1 MAKSI
6 FYEPTVTF
14 SLLNIMKF
22 PKGVAEIMSSREWAR
37 PPDNNRT
44 PPPAPLTERRNGR
57 KDGKIEGSK
66 EREKDNDD
74 EIILTRVA

>member
-22 PKGVAEIMSSREWAR
+22 PKGVAEIMSSLEWAR
-37 PPDNNRT
+37 PPDNNRA
-44 PPPAPLTERRNGR
+44 PPQLSDDGKEGWKEGW
-57 KDGKIEGSK
+57 KDGKKGKKIMTMESF
-66 EREKDNDD
+66 
-74 EIILTRVA
+74 